1 MQVQKLRSDI
11 GLFTLRLGLGTV
23 FMYHGSQ
30 KLFGAFGGHGL
41 EGFAGYLSQ
50 LGIPFASANAL
61 LAASTEFFGGL
72 AILVGLFVPLVSI
85 PVVITMLVAAFS
97 AHQGFNAAAGGNEY
111 PLMLAFATAALG
123 AMGAGNLSVQAL
135 LPPVSTFLN
144 RKASASAG
152 TTAKSAV
159 PAGAKL

>member
-135 LPPVSTFLN
+135 LPPLSTFLN

-152 TTAKSAV
+152 ATAKSAV